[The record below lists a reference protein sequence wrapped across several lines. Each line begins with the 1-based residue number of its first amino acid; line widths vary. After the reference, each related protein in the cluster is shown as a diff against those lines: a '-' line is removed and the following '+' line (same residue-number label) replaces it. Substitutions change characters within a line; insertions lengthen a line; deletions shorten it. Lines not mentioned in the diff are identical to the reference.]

1 MPRLYR
7 SWQDYPTRAEAER
20 AEERRALSLRK
31 RGYAVWYGV

>member
-7 SWQDYPTRAEAER
+7 SWRDYPMRAGAER
-20 AEERRALSLRK
+20 AEEQRALSLRK